1 MALNHNLKVEP
12 YEYQQEGITF
22 GLEKRCLLIGDEPG
36 LGKTLQSIGIVDTAN
51 AYPCLVICPSSL
63 KINWQREFEKFTD
76 KSALVLDNSVA
87 TTWPYLLQMGM
98 QQVAIVNYESLRKY
112 FVWDVLAKPRQPF
125 RLKDV
130 VFNPHIQLFKS
141 VIIDESHRCLEYN
154 SQVLTK
160 EYGYMKIGDIVEKNL
175 TNIHVASY
183 DFKLKN
189 VTFERILKTH
199 KYATDKKLYRI
210 NFSGRNIITT
220 EDHKVFTDRCGWKDA
235 AHLQSGETVYLLR
248 KDFSNSKNRK
258 GDCAMLL
265 EKLRLKN
272 ITKPTGSKS
281 KSHCKSQT
289 KGSSQVR
296 MVWPRFCRQAQQKQ
310 AKQKSFLFS
319 ELFGKMASKTARN
332 NCSKQFGSEETK
344 VTIVGKKTNGRP
356 QNTPSAFDK
365 NEREKSDV
373 LRIRYREDASSKKRS
388 TNKKPWW
395 KWTYLCLSRF
405 AENLI
410 RPLRGLLGICSKNKI
425 RERAIREP
433 GPLLQNRHCNTG
445 ENDSYRSRWLFSF
458 RENSKRKRPK
468 EGFDIECVRV
478 DSVEIYQC
486 PSENTIGLGVQH
498 NSFVYDIEV
507 ERVHNYFAND
517 LLVHNC
523 KDPSAQQ
530 TIFTKGITEGKDW
543 RILLSG
549 TPVVNRPADLVA
561 QLSIMG
567 RLSEFGGKSKFL
579 ADYGGGEQTKDRNK
593 DIDTP
598 RNLDRL
604 SAELYDRCMIRR
616 EKSKVL
622 TQLPDKTRIDLFVD
636 ISNRDEYE
644 LAAQDLASYLREY
657 TECTDREI
665 KRKMRMEALVKF
677 MTLRSLASKG
687 KVKQAID
694 FVKTFLANGKPL
706 ILFCSLHEIVDELKK
721 AFPDAVSVTGR
732 DSMQAKQSAVD
743 AFQSGSAKLII
754 CSIKAAGVGLTLTAS
769 SNVAFCEFA
778 WTYADCCQ
786 CEDRAHRIGQK
797 DNVTC
802 YYLIGRHTIDG
813 ALYNIIHKKKSI
825 AQQIMGTDDEIPTD
839 EMYFD
844 QLTDMFLNPNDHD

>member
-12 YEYQQEGITF
+12 YEYQQEGIAF
-22 GLEKRCLLIGDEPG
+22 GLEKKCLLIGDEPG
-36 LGKTLQSIGIVDTAN
+36 LGKCQSLDSLIQTPFGARRMGDLNVGDHLFGQDGNIYQVQGVYPQGKKPMYQVAFSDGSSTKCTLDHLWNVRDENRRRRGTGWATKTLQEILDMGIKHKQNAQREDSGRAPVNKWEIPMCEPVNYPEISFYVIPPYLMGAYLGDGHLSNSHIDFSFPEDKTHIIEKISAELHSSLKISVYKYGNIYRYSLLNDGEDRYHRTNLYAAELRRLNLNVTSRDKYIPAMYLHGSVKQRGDLLAGLMDTDGSCIRNRTTYHTTSRQLANDIKTLVQSLGGIAIIREYDRTDEDKPIEFQVNIRTNFCPFSSKSYKAKNWRANKAFRLTRYIDSVEYIGEQECQCIKVSAPDELYLTDEYIVTHNTLQSIGIVNTAN

-112 FVWDVLAKPRQPF
+112 FVWDILAPKRQPF
-125 RLKDV
+125 KLKDV

-141 VIIDESHRCLEYN
+141 VIIDESHR
-154 SQVLTK
+154 V
-160 EYGYMKIGDIVEKNL
+160 
-175 TNIHVASY
+175 
-183 DFKLKN
+183 
-189 VTFERILKTH
+189 
-199 KYATDKKLYRI
+199 
-210 NFSGRNIITT
+210 
-220 EDHKVFTDRCGWKDA
+220 
-235 AHLQSGETVYLLR
+235 
-248 KDFSNSKNRK
+248 
-258 GDCAMLL
+258 
-265 EKLRLKN
+265 
-272 ITKPTGSKS
+272 
-281 KSHCKSQT
+281 
-289 KGSSQVR
+289 
-296 MVWPRFCRQAQQKQ
+296 
-310 AKQKSFLFS
+310 
-319 ELFGKMASKTARN
+319 
-332 NCSKQFGSEETK
+332 
-344 VTIVGKKTNGRP
+344 
-356 QNTPSAFDK
+356 
-365 NEREKSDV
+365 
-373 LRIRYREDASSKKRS
+373 
-388 TNKKPWW
+388 
-395 KWTYLCLSRF
+395 
-405 AENLI
+405 
-410 RPLRGLLGICSKNKI
+410 
-425 RERAIREP
+425 
-433 GPLLQNRHCNTG
+433 
-445 ENDSYRSRWLFSF
+445 
-458 RENSKRKRPK
+458 
-468 EGFDIECVRV
+468 
-478 DSVEIYQC
+478 
-486 PSENTIGLGVQH
+486 
-498 NSFVYDIEV
+498 
-507 ERVHNYFAND
+507 
-517 LLVHNC
+517 

-530 TIFTKGITEGKDW
+530 TIFTKGIAEGKDW

-549 TPVVNRPADLVA
+549 TPVVNRPADLIA

-567 RLSEFGGKSKFL
+567 RLKEFGGRAKFL
-579 ADYGGGEQTKDRNK
+579 ADYGGGEQTKERNK
-593 DIDTP
+593 DIDEP

-616 EKSKVL
+616 EKAKVL
-622 TQLPDKTRIDLFVD
+622 TQLPDKTRIDLYVD

-665 KRKMRMEALVKF
+665 RRKMRMEALVKF

-694 FVKTFLANGKPL
+694 FVKTFLANSKPL

-732 DSMQAKQSAVD
+732 DSMVAKQSAVD
-743 AFQSGSAKLII
+743 AFQSGRAKLII

-769 SNVAFCEFA
+769 SNVAFCEFP

-813 ALYNIIHKKKSI
+813 VLYNIIHRKKSI